1 MKVKYT
7 TLKQLKDAIDSKELV
22 LGECEALTIDND
34 ETYLYIQ
41 DPASTDEE
49 DTIQVASIKLRDLLN
64 QALDLLGIPW
74 GDC

>member
-1 MKVKYT
+1 MNVKYT

-22 LGECEALTIDND
+22 LGEFEQLTIDND
-34 ETYLYIQ
+34 EIYLYVQ

-49 DTIQVASIKLRDLLN
+49 DKIQVFSVKPRDLLN

-74 GDC
+74 DDC

>member
-1 MKVKYT
+1 MNVKYT

-49 DTIQVASIKLRDLLN
+49 DTIQVASIKPRDLLN

-74 GDC
+74 DDC

>member
-49 DTIQVASIKLRDLLN
+49 DTIQVASIKPRDLLN

-74 GDC
+74 DDC

>member
-49 DTIQVASIKLRDLLN
+49 DTIQVASIKPRDLLN